1 MGVPSGT
8 PGCSQTEDKSITEPS
23 FVLSMKLQAP
33 RVPTFALA
41 EVPFVVTAFSVTAAR
56 LITALRPHAACALGT
71 IVLLESSILSVC
83 VRGCCCVTDR
93 QQAVASFKR
102 RLSVIPQRQMWNN

>member
-8 PGCSQTEDKSITEPS
+8 PGCSETATTSIPECY
-23 FVLSMKLQAP
+23 FVLSMTLQAP
-33 RVPTFALA
+33 RRHTFALA

-71 IVLLESSILSVC
+71 IVLLESSILPVC
-83 VRGCCCVTDR
+83 ARGCCCVTDR
-93 QQAVASFKR
+93 QQAVASF
-102 RLSVIPQRQMWNN
+102 